1 MSTLGKIREKSTL
14 LLIIIG
20 GALLAFILGDLLT
33 SNTRFFGAKG
43 NEIGEIAGNTIT
55 YEVFE
60 GRVMKAEENYKLN
73 SGAGS
78 IDDATKDQLRNQ
90 VWNQLVNEMV
100 MEKEFEKLGIT
111 VTSLELYDLVRGE
124 DPAPSVK
131 QAFTDPNSGVFDP
144 ARVLQF
150 LKSKDQDQTGATN
163 ARWVEFEEG
172 LKKEKVAE
180 KYNNLIKKG
189 LYTTSVEAK
198 QNNISRNK
206 QAKISFVVKRYNTLS
221 DSLVKF
227 DDSDLKKYYNENLNK
242 FEQEASRDVD
252 YIAFNIEPS
261 ADDILAVEEQA
272 QKLTQEFKE
281 STDDSS
287 FVKLNSD
294 NQFNMDYKSFSQLD
308 TLLQNNLFNADKGTV
323 VGPYKDGAVLKIAKL
338 VDSKSSPDSVK
349 ARHILIKF
357 NNNDTLAAKN
367 KADSLKT
374 IIKKGAKFSEL
385 AEKVSEDMG
394 SAAKGGDLGWFAEGA
409 MVKPFSDACFNGK
422 KGDLQTVVS
431 QFGVHLIE
439 VLDKSTES
447 KKVSIAFV
455 EVKIEPSQLTYQD
468 IYAKASTFANEN
480 NSIDKFEKA
489 AATNNMLKI
498 PATNIKETD
507 RTLVGLDNSREFVR
521 WMYKSEKN
529 QVSPAFEFG
538 SKYVIGVLKEVREKG
553 TAPFDQVKDQLTS
566 AVIKEKKAQK
576 FSEEMANN
584 PSLSALAT
592 KIGSQ
597 LETAENV
604 NFAAGTIPGAGRELF
619 VTGAL
624 FGLKK
629 GIVSK
634 PLHGEAG
641 VFVVKIDSLTE
652 AQPLSNIKEEKKQ
665 LSSSNENRVYEVYE
679 ALKDNANVID
689 NRGKFY

>member
-1 MSTLGKIREKSTL
+1 MSALAKIREKSSL

-33 SNTRFFGAKG
+33 SNTRLFGSKG
-43 NEIGEIAGNTIT
+43 NEIGEIAGQTIT
-55 YEVFE
+55 YEAFE
-60 GRVMKAEENYKLN
+60 GRVMKAEENYKMN
-73 SGAGS
+73 SGVAT

-100 MEKEFEKLGIT
+100 MEKEYEKLGIT
-111 VTSLELYDLVRGE
+111 VTSMELYELVRGQ
-124 DPAPSVK
+124 DPAPAVK
-131 QAFTDPNSGVFDP
+131 QAFTDPNTGVFDP

-163 ARWVEFEEG
+163 ARWVEFEAG

-189 LYTTSVEAK
+189 LYTTSIEAK
-198 QNNISRNK
+198 QNNVARNK
-206 QAKISFVVKRYNTLS
+206 QTKISFVSKRYNTLA
-221 DSLVKF
+221 DSLVSF
-227 DDSDLKKYYNENLNK
+227 DNSDLKKYYNENLNK
-242 FEQEASRDVD
+242 FEQEASRDID
-252 YIAFNIEPS
+252 YVSFVIEPS
-261 ADDILAVEEQA
+261 KDDILAVEEQA
-272 QKLTQEFKE
+272 KKLTQEFKE
-281 STDDSS
+281 STDDST

-294 NQFNMDYKSFSQLD
+294 NPFNLDFRSYSQLD
-308 TLLQNNLFNADKGTV
+308 TLLQNNLFNAEKGTV
-323 VGPYKDGAVLKIAKL
+323 VGPYQEGTALKIAKL
-338 VDSKSSPDSVK
+338 VATKSSPDSAK
-349 ARHILIKF
+349 ARHILIKI
-357 NNNDTLAAKN
+357 NNNDTLAANN

-385 AEKVSEDMG
+385 ATAVSEDMG

-409 MVKPFSDACFNGK
+409 MVKPFSDACFSGK
-422 KGDLQTVVS
+422 KGELQTVVS

-439 VLDKSTES
+439 VLDKSSES

-455 EVKIEPSQLTYQD
+455 EVKIEPSQITYQE

-480 NSIDKFEKA
+480 NTNEKFEKA
-489 AATNNMLKI
+489 VTANNMLKI
-498 PATNIKETD
+498 PATNIKEVD
-507 RTLVGLDNSREFVR
+507 RSIVGLDNSRELVR
-521 WMYKSEKN
+521 WAYKAEKN
-529 QVSPAFEFG
+529 QVSNAFEFG
-538 SKYVIGVLKEVREKG
+538 NKYVIALVKEIREKG
-553 TAPFDQVKDQLTS
+553 TAPFDQVKEQLET
-566 AVIKEKKAQK
+566 AVIKEKKAQR
-576 FSEEMANN
+576 FSEQMANN

-597 LETAENV
+597 VEVAENV
-604 NFAAGTIPGAGRELF
+604 NFASGSIPGAGRELF
-619 VTGAL
+619 VAGAV

-629 GIVSK
+629 GNVSK

-641 VFVVKIDSLTE
+641 VFVVKFDDVLE
-652 AQPLSNIKEEKKQ
+652 AQPLTNIKEEKKQ
-665 LSSSNENRVYEVYE
+665 MSANAENRVYEVFE